1 MPHAAFSDVIQ
12 GNPTVSADFK
22 FNGPRAV
29 VASTWKQ
36 PGSAHDKVPVT
47 VGLEEAFARL
57 PPATE
62 WIQTPCNPSCGRR
75 REPEGY
81 FLWGR

>member
-29 VASTWKQ
+29 VASTCK
-36 PGSAHDKVPVT
+36 
-47 VGLEEAFARL
+47 
-57 PPATE
+57 
-62 WIQTPCNPSCGRR
+62 
-75 REPEGY
+75 
-81 FLWGR
+81 